1 MENDETD
8 HARAERVER
17 DEPQRASWATGDPL
31 LTEYY
36 DTEWGMPVRDE
47 AGVFER
53 LSLEAFQS
61 GLSWITVLRKREA
74 FRAAFDGFDP
84 DRVAAYGA
92 EDVERLLADSG
103 IIRNRRKI
111 EATVG
116 NAGAALRLREEGT
129 DLGELVWSFMP
140 ELSPAPLT
148 EAEVPST
155 SPESAALAKEL
166 KRRGFSFVGP
176 TTVYALMTA
185 IGIVDAHVVT
195 SHRRGCSGLWN
206 ADGTRAV
213 PCPIAT
219 DTM

>member
-1 MENDETD
+1 MANDEAEG
-8 HARAERVER
+8 ARN
-17 DEPQRASWATGDPL
+17 EPQRAPWATGDPL

-92 EDVERLLADSG
+92 EDVERLLADGG

-206 ADGTRAV
+206 TDGTRAV
-213 PCPIAT
+213 PGPIAT